1 MSILE
6 TVGAIIIGL
15 LLIAAAAFGLNSAFG
30 KSNVATTEQN
40 LVLLRMQTQQL
51 FFGTNYENLDNDVA
65 MSAGIVPEA
74 FMKGDSMRNAWG
86 AMSRLPVTP
95 TMASSRSRWI
105 TSRRLR
111 ACSSPDSSRIPGN
124 PSPSTAL
131 SSIPPMSQLS
141 PGPARMPAALSS
153 QRVRS

>member
-86 AMSRLPVTP
+86 GDVTLASDADNGQFSITLDNVP
-95 TMASSRSRWI
+95 QAACMQLARFQPDSWESISVNGTVVDPSDVAAISGACTDASS
-105 TSRRLR
+105 LVF
-111 ACSSPDSSRIPGN
+111 
-124 PSPSTAL
+124 TA
-131 SSIPPMSQLS
+131 
-141 PGPARMPAALSS
+141 R
-153 QRVRS
+153 

>member
-6 TVGAIIIGL
+6 VVGAIIIGL

-86 AMSRLPVTP
+86 GDVTLASDADNGQFSITLDNVP
-95 TMASSRSRWI
+95 QAACMQLARFQPDSWESISVNGTVVDPSDFAAISGACTDASS
-105 TSRRLR
+105 LVF
-111 ACSSPDSSRIPGN
+111 
-124 PSPSTAL
+124 TA
-131 SSIPPMSQLS
+131 
-141 PGPARMPAALSS
+141 R
-153 QRVRS
+153 

>member
-6 TVGAIIIGL
+6 VVGAIIIGL

-86 AMSRLPVTP
+86 GDVTLASDADNGQFSITLDNVP
-95 TMASSRSRWI
+95 QAACMQLARFQPDSWESISVNGTVVDPSDVAAISGACTDASS
-105 TSRRLR
+105 LVF
-111 ACSSPDSSRIPGN
+111 
-124 PSPSTAL
+124 TA
-131 SSIPPMSQLS
+131 
-141 PGPARMPAALSS
+141 R
-153 QRVRS
+153 

>member
-74 FMKGDSMRNAWG
+74 FIKGDNMRNAWG
-86 AMSRLPVTP
+86 GDVTLASDADNGQFSITLDNVP
-95 TMASSRSRWI
+95 QAACMQLARFQPDSWESISVNGTDVDPSDVAAISGACTDASS
-105 TSRRLR
+105 LVF
-111 ACSSPDSSRIPGN
+111 
-124 PSPSTAL
+124 TA
-131 SSIPPMSQLS
+131 
-141 PGPARMPAALSS
+141 R
-153 QRVRS
+153 

>member
-74 FMKGDSMRNAWG
+74 FMKGDNMRNAWG
-86 AMSRLPVTP
+86 GDVTLASDADNGQFSITLDNVP
-95 TMASSRSRWI
+95 QAACMQLARFQPDSWESISVNGTVVDPSDVAAISGACTDASS
-105 TSRRLR
+105 LVF
-111 ACSSPDSSRIPGN
+111 
-124 PSPSTAL
+124 TA
-131 SSIPPMSQLS
+131 
-141 PGPARMPAALSS
+141 R
-153 QRVRS
+153 